1 MVTIIVEIGTNH
13 MGDLNVAKQIIDIAV
28 DSGANIVKLQRKN
41 VEKIYTKKFLDSYL
55 ESPWG
60 TTQREM
66 RLHREFSDK
75 QFKEIANYCKK
86 KKIPWFVSCWD
97 VESQIHMRKFKT
109 KYNKVASAMIIHKKL
124 LEEIA
129 KEKKYTFI
137 STGMSE
143 MKDIENAV
151 KIFKK
156 HKCSFELMHCNS
168 AYPISNNEVNLK
180 LIPMLKKK
188 FKCKVGYS
196 GHEIGA
202 TNVSVPAVM
211 MGASSIE
218 RHVTVSRANYGY
230 DQAASLEK
238 EGLRKLVRDIRVL
251 DKIMGDGKKKIWAS
265 EKPNIKKLR
274 QILT

>member
-13 MGDLNVAKQIIDIAV
+13 MGDVNVAKQIIDIAV

-109 KYNKVASAMIIHKKL
+109 KYNKVASAMLIHKDL

-129 KEKKYTFI
+129 KERKYTFI

-151 KIFKK
+151 KIFRK
-156 HKCSFELMHCNS
+156 HKCEFELMHSHSC
-168 AYPISNNEVNLK
+168 YPMPVKEANLRV
-180 LIPMLKKK
+180 IQTLKKK
-188 FKCKVGYS
+188 FRCRVGYS
-196 GHEIGA
+196 GHEAASYVVSLVAVLLGA
-202 TNVSVPAVM
+202 T
-211 MGASSIE
+211 SIE
-218 RHVTVSRANYGY
+218 RHITLDRTMYGS
-230 DQAASLEK
+230 DQAASLEP
-238 EGLRKLVRDIRVL
+238 EGLKRFVRDIRTVDVVL
-251 DKIMGDGKKKIWAS
+251 GDGKKRIWES
-265 EKPNIKKLR
+265 EMPAQKKLR
-274 QILT
+274 EVFI